1 MLELGRV
8 GSAVVNMQGFY
19 LYIVIKVYVWSLS
32 KKEADIP
39 LGLIFQLSLKNSL
52 L

>member
-32 KKEADIP
+32 KKEADIS